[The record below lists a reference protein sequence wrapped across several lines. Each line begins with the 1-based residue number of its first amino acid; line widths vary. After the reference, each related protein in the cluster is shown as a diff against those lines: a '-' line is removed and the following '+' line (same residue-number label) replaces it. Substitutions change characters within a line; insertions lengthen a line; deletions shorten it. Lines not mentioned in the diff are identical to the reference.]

1 MNRLILVDVC
11 NILHRLPS
19 YRERLNEG
27 VDVLAMQLMNELRP
41 LHDLEHWEL
50 HLVVDGAG
58 EGIDQ
63 QFQDNLKTLSILFS
77 PANLSADSI
86 IEKWLLNLGPDWS
99 VSVASEDRAVCHA
112 ALANQAE
119 ILSADALMQWAQ
131 RSLDRFRQKQSNPAD
146 SSHKPFGN
154 LLEGL

>member
-1 MNRLILVDVC
+1 MNRLILVDAC

-19 YRERLNEG
+19 YRERLAEG
-27 VDVLAMQLMNELRP
+27 IDVLAMQLLNELRP

-50 HLVVDGAG
+50 HIVVDGSG
-58 EGIDQ
+58 QSLDQ
-63 QFQDNLKTLSILFS
+63 QFQDDSKTLSILFS
-77 PANLSADSI
+77 PADLSADSI
-86 IEKWLLNLGPDWS
+86 IEKWLLRLGPNWS

-112 ALANQAE
+112 ALANNAE
-119 ILSADALMQWAQ
+119 ILSADALMQWVQ
-131 RSLDRFRQKQSNPAD
+131 RTLTRFRNQLPSQAD